1 MKKYL
6 FGFMTILMMVVV
18 CVCFTACGSDGGSSD
33 NNSGDGGGG
42 GSPANALVGT
52 WSRNY
57 STADVP
63 NAKEVYTFNNNG
75 SGTYKNAY
83 QTATFSYGVAN
94 GYISVKIRYSDSS
107 SVIDDVWS
115 YTINGNT
122 LTLNGNQYKKQ

>member
-1 MKKYL
+1 MKKVL
-6 FGFMTILMMVVV
+6 LGFMTILMMVVV
-18 CVCFTACGSDGGSSD
+18 CVSISACGSDGGSSD
-33 NNSGDGGGG
+33 GGSGDGSG

-83 QTATFSYGVAN
+83 QTATFTYGIAQ

-107 SVIDDVWS
+107 SIIDDVWS
-115 YTINGNT
+115 YSINGNT

>member
-1 MKKYL
+1 MKKVL
-6 FGFMTILMMVVV
+6 LGFMTILMMVVV
-18 CVCFTACGSDGGSSD
+18 CVSVSACGSDGGSSD
-33 NNSGDGGGG
+33 GGSGDGSG

-83 QTATFSYGVAN
+83 QTATFAYGVAN

-107 SVIDDVWS
+107 DIIDDVWS

>member
-1 MKKYL
+1 MKKRL

>member
-1 MKKYL
+1 MKKVL
-6 FGFMTILMMVVV
+6 LGFLSILMMAVV
-18 CVCFTACGSDGGSSD
+18 CVSFSACGSDGGSSD
-33 NNSGDGGGG
+33 GNNDDSGS

-75 SGTYKNAY
+75 SGSYKNAY
-83 QTATFSYGVAN
+83 QTATFTYGIAN
-94 GYISVKIRYSDSS
+94 GYLSVKIRYSDSS
-107 SVIDDVWS
+107 YTVDDVWS

>member
-1 MKKYL
+1 MKKRL

-83 QTATFSYGVAN
+83 QTATFAYGVAN

-107 SVIDDVWS
+107 DIIDDVWS

>member
-1 MKKYL
+1 
-6 FGFMTILMMVVV
+6 MTILMMVVV
-18 CVCFTACGSDGGSSD
+18 CVSVSACGSDGGSSD
-33 NNSGDGGGG
+33 GGSGDGGG

-83 QTATFSYGVAN
+83 QTATFAYGVAN

-107 SVIDDVWS
+107 DIIDDVWS

>member
-1 MKKYL
+1 MKKVL
-6 FGFMTILMMVVV
+6 LGFMTILMMVVV
-18 CVCFTACGSDGGSSD
+18 CVSVSACGSDGGSSD
-33 NNSGDGGGG
+33 GGSGDGSG

-52 WSRNY
+52 WSRDY

-83 QTATFSYGVAN
+83 QTATFAYGVAN

-107 SVIDDVWS
+107 DIIDDVWS

>member
-1 MKKYL
+1 MKKVL
-6 FGFMTILMMVVV
+6 LGFMTILMMVVV

-83 QTATFSYGVAN
+83 QTATFAYGVAN

-107 SVIDDVWS
+107 DIIDDVWS

>member
-1 MKKYL
+1 MKKVL
-6 FGFMTILMMVVV
+6 LGFMTILVMVVV
-18 CVCFTACGSDGGSSD
+18 CVSVSACGSDGGSSD
-33 NNSGDGGGG
+33 GGSGDGSG

-52 WSRNY
+52 WSRDY

-75 SGTYKNAY
+75 TGSYKNAY
-83 QTATFSYGVAN
+83 QTGTFTYVAAN
-94 GYISVKIRYSDSS
+94 GYIVAKIKYSDFST
-107 SVIDDVWS
+107 IFEDEWP

>member
-1 MKKYL
+1 MKKRL
-6 FGFMTILMMVVV
+6 FGLMTILMMVVV
-18 CVCFTACGSDGGSSD
+18 CACFTACGSDGGSSD
-33 NNSGDGGGG
+33 DNSGDGGGG

-63 NAKEVYTFNNNG
+63 NAKEVYTFYNNG
-75 SGTYKNAY
+75 SGAYQNAY
-83 QTATFSYGVAN
+83 QTATFAYGVAN

>member
-1 MKKYL
+1 MKKRL
-6 FGFMTILMMVVV
+6 FGLMTILMMVVA
-18 CVCFTACGSDGGSSD
+18 CVAFTACGSDGGSSD
-33 NNSGDGGGG
+33 DNSGDGGG

-83 QTATFSYGVAN
+83 QTATFVYGVAN

-107 SVIDDVWS
+107 NIIDDVWS
-115 YTINGNT
+115 YSINGNT

>member
-1 MKKYL
+1 MKKVL
-6 FGFMTILMMVVV
+6 LGFMTILMMVVV
-18 CVCFTACGSDGGSSD
+18 CVSVSACGSDGGSSD
-33 NNSGDGGGG
+33 GGSGDGSG

-83 QTATFSYGVAN
+83 QTGTFTYGIAQ

-107 SVIDDVWS
+107 SIIDDVWS
-115 YTINGNT
+115 YSINGNT

>member
-1 MKKYL
+1 MKKRL

-107 SVIDDVWS
+107 DIIDDVWS

>member
-1 MKKYL
+1 MKKVL
-6 FGFMTILMMVVV
+6 LGFMTILMMVVV
-18 CVCFTACGSDGGSSD
+18 CVSVSACGSDGGSSD
-33 NNSGDGGGG
+33 GGSGDGGG

-83 QTATFSYGVAN
+83 QTATFAYGVAN

-107 SVIDDVWS
+107 DIIDDVWS

>member
-1 MKKYL
+1 MKKRL

-63 NAKEVYTFNNNG
+63 NAKEVDTFNNNG

-83 QTATFSYGVAN
+83 QTATFAYGVAN

-107 SVIDDVWS
+107 DIIDDVWS

>member
-1 MKKYL
+1 MKKVL
-6 FGFMTILMMVVV
+6 LGFMTILMMVVV
-18 CVCFTACGSDGGSSD
+18 CVSVSACGSDGGSSD
-33 NNSGDGGGG
+33 GGSGDGGGG

-83 QTATFSYGVAN
+83 QTATFTYGIAQ

-107 SVIDDVWS
+107 SIIDDVWS
-115 YTINGNT
+115 YSINGNT

>member
-1 MKKYL
+1 MKKRL

-83 QTATFSYGVAN
+83 QTANFAYGVAN

-107 SVIDDVWS
+107 DIIDDVWS

>member
-1 MKKYL
+1 MKKVL
-6 FGFMTILMMVVV
+6 LGFMTILMMVVV
-18 CVCFTACGSDGGSSD
+18 CVSVSACGSDGGSSD
-33 NNSGDGGGG
+33 GGSGDGGG

-52 WSRNY
+52 WSRDY

-83 QTATFSYGVAN
+83 QTATFAYGVAN

-107 SVIDDVWS
+107 DIIDDVWS